1 MFKRIKEI
9 LKGKVEESKGYK
21 LFRRVTSLGL
31 AGMLAIVFPNEIIAW
46 LSAGA
51 GILYG
56 KGIIGLGLM
65 TSIVTFLGS
74 AAGILVQKLVFC
86 GLTYLFSNIILKQ
99 GKRLVSFIGSK
110 IKKAFGKNKRNTTEV
125 KKSEPQPVKKI
136 EEPVKKKEEPVK
148 EAKKEA
154 PTPEP
159 VKESP
164 APVEAPEIPK
174 VRKLGE
180 HPAVKR

>member
-1 MFKRIKEI
+1 MKE
-9 LKGKVEESKGYK
+9 KVKEKVKEKYK
-21 LFRRVTSLGL
+21 ETWFYKFIRRTASLGV
-31 AGMLAIVFPNEIIAW
+31 AGTLAILFPNEIIAW

-51 GILYG
+51 GFLYG

-74 AAGILVQKLVFC
+74 AAGILVQKIVVC
-86 GLTYLFSNIILKQ
+86 GLAYLFSNIILKQ
-99 GKRLVSFIGSK
+99 GRRLVNFVKTK
-110 IKKAFGKNKRNTTEV
+110 IKSLFHRKTETKHEV
-125 KKSEPQPVKKI
+125 KKTTPQPVKKI

-148 EAKKEA
+148 EEKKEMPA
-154 PTPEP
+154 PEP
-159 VKESP
+159 VETP